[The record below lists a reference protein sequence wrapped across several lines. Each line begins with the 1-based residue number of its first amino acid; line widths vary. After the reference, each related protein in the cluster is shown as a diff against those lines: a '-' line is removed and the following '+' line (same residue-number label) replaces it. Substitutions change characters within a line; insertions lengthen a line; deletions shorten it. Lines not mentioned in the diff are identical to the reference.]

1 MLPPLPHLRLELVMH
16 LLLELVPSVQLV
28 VGPVHQP
35 LLLGLLPLL
44 QHVQLDE
51 RVDDRL
57 LFAER

>member
-1 MLPPLPHLRLELVMH
+1 MH